1 MGLKLTYHYT
11 DKIQAYDANSRTH
24 SDHQVSQIAASIMEF
39 GFTNPIL
46 IDENQ
51 TVIAG
56 HGRLAAAQKLGIDK
70 VPTIVLSGLT
80 DNQKKA
86 YVIADNKLA
95 LNAGWNYETLKAELS
110 MLEDNQ
116 FDVNIIGFN
125 PAELAELFSEGAE
138 QTNAYDEW
146 EGMPEFDQP
155 DATSWKQITVHFES
169 DEHYQAFCG
178 LIGQSLTPK
187 TKSIWF
193 PAKERNDTE
202 SQRYG

>member
-1 MGLKLTYHYT
+1 MSLKLTYHYT
-11 DKIQAYDANSRTH
+11 DKITAYKSNSRTH
-24 SDHQVSQIAASIMEF
+24 SDHQVAQIAASIMEF

-46 IDENQ
+46 LDENQ

-70 VPTIVLSGLT
+70 VPTIILAGLT
-80 DNQKKA
+80 DSQKKA

-95 LNAGWNYETLKAELS
+95 LNAGWDYETLKAELS
-110 MLEDNQ
+110 YLEDSQ

-125 PAELAELFSEGAE
+125 PAELAELFAEGALS
-138 QTNAYDEW
+138 TNAYDEW
-146 EGMPEFDQP
+146 DDMPEFDQP
-155 DATSWKQITVHFES
+155 DATSWKQINVHFES
-169 DEHYQAFCG
+169 DEHYQAFCA